1 MENEQKPQKLSLD
14 DCLIDWK
21 NHPAEDEFKFSYFE
35 DIDDALVQGLEQNQE
50 FFSMLLNN
58 PELKTK
64 VLGVF
69 VNEVYKTLKNKGE

>member
-1 MENEQKPQKLSLD
+1 MLQIKELLLKSEKLQQSALV
-14 DCLIDWK
+14 
-21 NHPAEDEFKFSYFE
+21 NAEDEFKFSYFE

-69 VNEVYKTLKNKGE
+69 VNEVYKTLKKQS